1 LRAVWF
7 LAAYSPDLNP
17 IEEAFSK
24 VKGHL
29 RKVAARTREEEVEAM
44 GEALWAVT
52 PRDAEG
58 WFAHCGYEHT
68 GQYS

>member
-1 LRAVWF
+1 
-7 LAAYSPDLNP
+7 
-17 IEEAFSK
+17 

-29 RKVAARTREEEVEAM
+29 RKVAARTREEEEKELVEPM

-52 PRDAEG
+52 PRDAKG
-58 WFAHCGYEHT
+58 WFAHCGYGHT